1 MVCELSV
8 YALQRMCVKVP
19 IVSQTSGLSLHT
31 RFILIS
37 GGWVDCIID
46 SHSMRCVYMHAGV
59 CAHVSCLLTT
69 VHNNLDTYTWPPC
82 SLGTTHNLFVA

>member
-1 MVCELSV
+1 M

-46 SHSMRCVYMHAGV
+46 SHSMRCVCMHAGV
-59 CAHVSCLLTT
+59 CLCVMFAYHSTQQPRYIHMAPHAL
-69 VHNNLDTYTWPPC
+69 
-82 SLGTTHNLFVA
+82 